1 MGFLQETQSVKHCT
15 AVYSRCMADMLL
27 SIVIYAYQSAR
38 VQWGLGSIFTP
49 LSQSRAF
56 CQNCCRKDEETDVY
70 TGLKIYT
77 IYLLTQEKLCSYDK
91 CYKYFISMI
100 RDPGAQCNLTS
111 GTRIMACVHCFGDT
125 KVYT

>member
-1 MGFLQETQSVKHCT
+1 MPSMGFLQETQSVKHCT

-49 LSQSRAF
+49 LSHSRAF

-100 RDPGAQCNLTS
+100 RDSRSSMQSNKWHKNYGLCALLW
-111 GTRIMACVHCFGDT
+111 GH
-125 KVYT
+125 